1 MSEMKKMDWNG
12 EPALAAVI
20 IFEALA
26 ASSFSAPP
34 TMSNRL
40 PATSASAKQGRSL
53 IDPFI
58 TIISA
63 SAVAGREQPQ
73 EWLPLRS
80 SR

>member
-40 PATSASAKQGRSL
+40 PAT
-53 IDPFI
+53 
-58 TIISA
+58 
-63 SAVAGREQPQ
+63 
-73 EWLPLRS
+73 
-80 SR
+80 